1 MDFKKSMQ
9 DIFEKG
15 IEVSKKTYEKAKEL
29 GEMGIQQMEIKT
41 LEHKM
46 AKKIG
51 ELGTFVY
58 THFTK
63 NDTPLKKDAK
73 GLPEIMNEIKGI
85 EDKIKEKE
93 KELKK

>member
-9 DIFEKG
+9 EIFEKG
-15 IEVSKKTYEKAKEL
+15 TEVSKKTYEKAKEL

-51 ELGTFVY
+51 DLGTLVY
-58 THFTK
+58 SHFIK
-63 NDTPLKKDAK
+63 KDTPLEKKTK
-73 GLPEIMNEIKGI
+73 GVPEILTEIKSI